1 MEGKLPTPD
10 DHLPLS
16 PAVFHILLALV
27 DGEKHGYAIMKEV
40 ESLSDGQ
47 TRMGPGTLYGTL
59 KRLLSARMVQE
70 SDERPDP
77 SLDDQRRRYYA
88 ITPFGGRVLNAEVER
103 LSRLVQVARRKPALG
118 GV

>member
-1 MEGKLPTPD
+1 
-10 DHLPLS
+10 
-16 PAVFHILLALV
+16 
-27 DGEKHGYAIMKEV
+27 
-40 ESLSDGQ
+40 
-47 TRMGPGTLYGTL
+47 
-59 KRLLSARMVQE
+59 MVQE

-118 GV
+118 GI